1 MRARGAKVT
10 DLAVIVVAADD
21 AVMPQTKEA
30 ISHAQAAGVPM
41 VFAINKIDK
50 PGANP
55 DKIREQLSAMNILVE
70 DWGGK
75 YQVQEISA
83 KQNLNIDLLLDKV
96 LLEAEM
102 LNLKANPNKNAIGTV
117 IESSLDKGKGY
128 VIRIGLKEAT
138 GDYIL
143 IQDADLEYDPNDYIE
158 LIEPFIKFSADVVYG
173 SRFLGGTGAVSLIY
187 FWNYVVNKILTILC
201 NIFTNINMCMET
213 CYKFFKKKL
222 IKANELFE
230 DPFFFESE
238 IKIKLAKKI
247 KIF

>member
-1 MRARGAKVT
+1 MLNNDIKLYIIIPCYNEKNT
-10 DLAVIVVAADD
+10 IVEILERIKKI
-21 AVMPQTKEA
+21 T
-30 ISHAQAAGVPM
+30 
-41 VFAINKIDK
+41 FINK
-50 PGANP
+50 
-55 DKIREQLSAMNILVE
+55 
-70 DWGGK
+70 
-75 YQVQEISA
+75 EIIIVDDGSTDGTTEII
-83 KQNLNIDLLLDKV
+83 K
-96 LLEAEM
+96 
-102 LNLKANPNKNAIGTV
+102 NLKNDLYNKAYFN
-117 IESSLDKGKGY
+117 EKNKGKGY
-128 VIRIGLKEAT
+128 AIRIGLKEAT

-143 IQDADLEYDPNDYIE
+143 IQDADLEYDPNDYIK
-158 LIEPFIKFSADVVYG
+158 LIEPFIKFNADVVYG